1 MALSPFDGPI
11 PGQSLTAEP
20 GNAPWEKP
28 SKFSDPMDAL
38 EMYMEKLGNEE
49 IVDDVM
55 DMLDVGIPIDTVA
68 GAMLGMGVM
77 EGMHTVDV
85 KLLLRPF
92 VAAHIK
98 SLADV
103 VGVDYKMT
111 MAEYDDKDAKAEQ
124 KRKAKLSAKLA
135 MRTGSIVP
143 AKADEG
149 EELMMETQQQLEE
162 PQEVQQ
168 EEPQELQQEMPAEES
183 VGLMARGQ

>member
-77 EGMHTVDV
+77 EGMHTIDV

-168 EEPQELQQEMPAEES
+168 EMPAEES

>member
-77 EGMHTVDV
+77 EGMHTIDV

-162 PQEVQQ
+162 PQE
-168 EEPQELQQEMPAEES
+168 LQQEMPAEES

>member
-1 MALSPFDGPI
+1 MSLSPFDGPI

-28 SKFSDPMDAL
+28 SKYSDPMDAL
-38 EMYMEKLGNEE
+38 EMYMDKLGNEE

-55 DMLDVGIPIDTVA
+55 DMLDIGIPVNTVA
-68 GAMLGMGVM
+68 SAMLGMGVM

-124 KRKAKLSAKLA
+124 KRKAKLAAKLA
-135 MRTGSIVP
+135 MRTGAITPS
-143 AKADEG
+143 KADEG
-149 EELMMETQQQLEE
+149 EELMMEAQQELEAPQE
-162 PQEVQQ
+162 QPQEV
-168 EEPQELQQEMPAEES
+168 QQEMPAEES

>member
-49 IVDDVM
+49 IVDDVI

-103 VGVDYKMT
+103 VGVDYKMS
-111 MAEYDDKDAKAEQ
+111 MADYDDKDAKAEQ
-124 KRKAKLSAKLA
+124 KRKAKLQAKLA
-135 MRTGSIVP
+135 MRTGKIVP
-143 AKADEG
+143 NKADEG
-149 EELMMETQQQLEE
+149 EELMMETEQQLSE
-162 PQEVQQ
+162 PQEEVVQQ
-168 EEPQELQQEMPAEES
+168 EQPAEEPA
-183 VGLMARGQ
+183 GLMARGQ

>member
-1 MALSPFDGPI
+1 MSLSPFDGPI

-38 EMYMEKLGNEE
+38 EMYMDKLGNEE

-55 DMLDVGIPIDTVA
+55 DMLDIGIPVDTVA
-68 GAMLGMGVM
+68 GSMLGMGVM
-77 EGMHTVDV
+77 QGMHTVDV

-103 VGVDYKMT
+103 VGVDYKMS
-111 MAEYDDKDAKAEQ
+111 MADYDDKDAKAKQ
-124 KRKAKLSAKLA
+124 KRQAKLNAKLA
-135 MRTGSIVP
+135 IRTGKIAP
-143 AKADEG
+143 KKADEG
-149 EELMMETQQQLEE
+149 EELMMETQQQMSE
-162 PQEVQQ
+162 PQADQEVIQ
-168 EEPQELQQEMPAEES
+168 EEQPAEMS